1 MNYSFTKDL
10 SSALVNQIKSD
21 EIEYIFAKSMNAD
34 ALTLQFMRNR
44 IRLMKLR
51 LKQKRGFTKSRIKG

>member
-21 EIEYIFAKSMNAD
+21 EIEYIFAKSMHAD
-34 ALTLQFMRNR
+34 ALTLHFMRNR

-51 LKQKRGFTKSRIKG
+51 LKQKRGFTKSMIKS